1 MDNVRAVFRGAVA
14 DRLIPVD
21 PTEGVTLPRRRR
33 AAAAM
38 TIPTTTEVG
47 RLIEVAD
54 GPFRAFLGLCAF
66 GGLRLGEAAG
76 VQVGDVEFLNRR
88 LVISRQIQ
96 RENGGFEV
104 RSPKYGSERTIY
116 LVPRLVEMLTE
127 HVRLYRPSGGPTR
140 WLFTG
145 EANDP
150 PHQNTVGHRW
160 RKTLESAGIEGLK
173 LHDLRHFF
181 ASGLISQGCDVV
193 TVQRALGHA
202 TATTTLNTYSHFWP
216 TTEDR
221 TRSAA
226 EAMMTESLDGK
237 TQNLADF
244 SRIESAH

>member
-1 MDNVRAVFRGAVA
+1 
-14 DRLIPVD
+14 
-21 PTEGVTLPRRRR
+21 
-33 AAAAM
+33 M
-38 TIPTTTEVG
+38 TIPTTAQVG
-47 RLIEVAD
+47 QLIDVAD

-88 LVISRQIQ
+88 LVVSRQIQ
-96 RENGGFEV
+96 RENGEFEV
-104 RSPKYGSERTIY
+104 RAPKYGSERTIF
-116 LVPRLVEMLTE
+116 LAPRLVEMLTE
-127 HVRLYRPSGGPTR
+127 HVRLYRPGGAPTR

-145 EANDP
+145 ESEDP

-160 RKTLESAGIEGLK
+160 RKTLGSAGIEGPK

-202 TATTTLNTYSHFWP
+202 TATTTLNTYSHLWP
-216 TTEDR
+216 TAEDR

-226 EAMMTESLDGK
+226 EAMMTESLEGK
-237 TQNLADF
+237 SQNLADL
-244 SRIESAH
+244 SRTNSAQ